1 MDLGLAG
8 RRAVVTGGSK
18 GIGKAIAAEL
28 MAEGAAVTICS
39 RHPDELDAAAA
50 ELVKQMPDAT
60 AGSVRAVSCD
70 VTDPGQV
77 TEFIEVAAAA
87 MGGLDILV
95 NNAGGARPGRFGTL
109 TDDDWQTD
117 IDTKLLS
124 QIRCTRAALPHLRRS
139 RAGAGAKRGGGK
151 SYAPRVINI
160 NAVYGRYPDPAFLA
174 SSVNRASCLNL
185 AKALAMEL
193 GGEGILVNSV
203 NIGFVT
209 TPQWENIHRRR
220 APDMPAGEFFGQLA
234 AAEVPL
240 GRFGRPD
247 EVAGLVAFL
256 AGDRASYIT
265 GASIDVA
272 GGMGKYL

>member
-1 MDLGLAG
+1 MELGLAG
-8 RRAVVTGGSK
+8 RRAIVTGGSK

-28 MAEGAAVTICS
+28 MAEGAAVAICS
-39 RHPDELDAAAA
+39 RHPDELEAAAV
-50 ELVKQMPDAT
+50 ELVKQMPDES
-60 AGSVRAVSCD
+60 AGSVRAMPCD
-70 VTDPGQV
+70 VTEPGQV
-77 TEFIEVAAAA
+77 TEFVEAATAA
-87 MGGLDILV
+87 MGGLDVLV

-109 TDDDWQTD
+109 TDDDWHTD

-139 RAGAGAKRGGGK
+139 KAA
-151 SYAPRVINI
+151 RVINI

-174 SSVNRASCLNL
+174 SSVNRASCLSL
-185 AKALAMEL
+185 AKALSMEL

-220 APDMPAGEFFGQLA
+220 APDMPAEEFFGQLA

-256 AGDRASYIT
+256 ASDRASYLT

>member
-1 MDLGLAG
+1 MELGLAG
-8 RRAVVTGGSK
+8 RRAIVTGGSK

-28 MAEGAAVTICS
+28 MAEGAAVAICS
-39 RHPDELDAAAA
+39 RHPDELEAAAV
-50 ELVKQMPDAT
+50 ELVKQMPEES
-60 AGSVRAVSCD
+60 AGSVRAMPCD
-70 VTDPGQV
+70 VTEPGQV
-77 TEFIEVAAAA
+77 TEFAEAATAA

-95 NNAGGARPGRFGTL
+95 NNAGGARPGQFGTL
-109 TDDDWQTD
+109 TDDDWYTD

-124 QIRCTRAALPHLRRS
+124 QIRCTRAALPHLRQS
-139 RAGAGAKRGGGK
+139 G
-151 SYAPRVINI
+151 APRVINI

-174 SSVNRASCLNL
+174 SSVNRASCLSL
-185 AKALAMEL
+185 AKALSMEL
-193 GGEGILVNSV
+193 GREGILVNSV

-220 APDMPAGEFFGQLA
+220 APDMPAEEFFGQLA

-256 AGDRASYIT
+256 ASDRASYLT